1 MQFSLSKNSNSLT
14 TNIATTFPRVHPST
28 QTCLT
33 KNHLG
38 HLIRDFA
45 MTPNRDGHTP
55 FDILVVIA
63 SLFINETSS
72 KKLFYKNSALCNPC
86 SFR

>member
-1 MQFSLSKNSNSLT
+1 
-14 TNIATTFPRVHPST
+14 
-28 QTCLT
+28 
-33 KNHLG
+33 
-38 HLIRDFA
+38 

-72 KKLFYKNSALCNPC
+72 KKLFYKARSCFTRTLRFVILVPFVNLNNY
-86 SFR
+86 

>member
-1 MQFSLSKNSNSLT
+1 
-14 TNIATTFPRVHPST
+14 
-28 QTCLT
+28 
-33 KNHLG
+33 
-38 HLIRDFA
+38 

-72 KKLFYKNSALCNPC
+72 KKLFYKNSALVILVPFVNLNNY
-86 SFR
+86 